1 MAKEILKDEI
11 LSEDELDNVT
21 GGATGYI
28 YFKRDEV
35 NGHSGYSAVKVSG
48 KLKKSEVIDAYN
60 RSTPMDIHDL
70 RDGVDGKFFVRDKD
84 SQMVVNNMQ
93 KRGYKF
99 INYNDM

>member
-1 MAKEILKDEI
+1 MANEILKDEI
-11 LSEDELDNVT
+11 MTDDELDVVT

-28 YFKRDEV
+28 YFKKDIV
-35 NGHSGYSAVKVSG
+35 DGHSGYSAVKVSG

-70 RDGVDGKFFVRDKD
+70 RDGIDGKFFVRKRD
-84 SQMVVNNMQ
+84 SQMVVNNMT

-99 INYNDM
+99 VNYDDM